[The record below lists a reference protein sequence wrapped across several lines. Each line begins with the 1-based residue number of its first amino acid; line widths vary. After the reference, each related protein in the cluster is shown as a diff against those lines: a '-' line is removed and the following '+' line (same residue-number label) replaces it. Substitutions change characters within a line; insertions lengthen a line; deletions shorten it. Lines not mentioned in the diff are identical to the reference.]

1 MRRFASFMVLL
12 TACGGAARFRAE
24 HAGTGVAVVS
34 QRGAVVAAGAPIAV
48 GQGAYDL
55 RLHFDVPR
63 AQLVE
68 WSVACPGAEST
79 GSVGE
84 PFEAYRTRRLAQLKA
99 DRERDAQTAGAVT
112 NALVGAFAPRVT
124 ASAQNG
130 PVRTDVSVEPGA
142 AAGTAVASSI
152 DQGSIE
158 LPPGDYGAGPIET
171 VVHVVTNAPG
181 SCTVTAVA
189 DDPNVLGRFDLVH
202 IRDLEAEAHARD
214 AAIVTAS
221 AQART
226 AMTAQLVAEGG
237 DVTKR
242 EREREAAARAEAE
255 AGAAARARAE
265 ASLEVEHAHVEAE
278 LRLQHEHDAEVA
290 AHAELE
296 FRARRAMEARQLQ
309 IAMEVRARWRVLL
322 VSWGADVEYRA
333 RMRAEE
339 EARVRAAAELD
350 ARRIRIAMEVRAR
363 WRLLLISWG
372 ADAEYQ
378 RHQIE
383 RANEAAA
390 EHDRQVALLVAER
403 QRREAMML
411 EMSMRARTQLRGYLV
426 AIGARERPPMPPAP
440 PENPGAAPFSGATWV
455 AGRWSWSGTVWEW
468 SAGGWTDT
476 SGGFG
481 ATGGDVAVQPVVVEA
496 PVVETVVEAPVVVAP
511 VPTVTTTT
519 VIVPTGVVRDHR
531 TTITV
536 TPAHHEHHEPVI
548 RDHRTSSPPAEKSKV
563 RDHR

>member
-1 MRRFASFMVLL
+1 MVLL

-24 HAGTGVAVVS
+24 HVGTGIAVVS

-68 WSVACPGAEST
+68 WAVACPGADST

-124 ASAQNG
+124 ATSESG
-130 PVRTDVSVEPGA
+130 PVRTDVSVSPGA
-142 AAGTAVASSI
+142 AAGTAVAASI
-152 DQGSIE
+152 DQGSLD
-158 LPPGDYGAGPIET
+158 LPPGDHGAGPIET
-171 VVHVVTNAPG
+171 VVHVVTTAPG

-214 AAIVTAS
+214 AAIVMAS

-226 AMTAQLVAEGG
+226 AMTAVLVADGA

-242 EREREAAARAEAE
+242 QREREAAAHAEAE
-255 AGAAARARAE
+255 AGAAARAHAE
-265 ASLEVEHAHVEAE
+265 AELEIENAHAEAE
-278 LRLQHEHDAEVA
+278 LRVEHDHEAEVA

-296 FRARRAMEARQLQ
+296 LRARRSYEERQLR
-309 IAMEVRARWRVLL
+309 IAMEVRARWRMLL

-333 RMRAEE
+333 RLRAEE

-372 ADAEYQ
+372 ADAEFQ

-383 RANEAAA
+383 RANAEVA

-411 EMSMRARTQLRGYLV
+411 EITMRARTQLRGYLV
-426 AIGARERPPMPPAP
+426 AIGARERPPMPPMP
-440 PENPGAAPFSGATWV
+440 PENPGAAPFAGATWV

-481 ATGGDVAVQPVVVEA
+481 ATGGDVAVQPVLVDS
-496 PVVETVVEAPVVVAP
+496 PVVETIVEAPVVVGP
-511 VPTVTTTT
+511 VPTVTT
-519 VIVPTGVVRDHR
+519 VIVPTGTVVRDHR
-531 TTITV
+531 STISV
-536 TPAHHEHHEPVI
+536 TPAHEHHAPSSTPTV
-548 RDHRTSSPPAEKSKV
+548 RDHRTSSPPPDKKV